1 MRWYLKP
8 WPAQIISSPALIT
21 PLPVNRFPNKVAPKV
36 PINILRN
43 PPFCSFAS
51 FLIVSLTYFIN
62 KHYSLRDLTTFM
74 ISFISSL
81 EIINGVVPDLNIFL
95 WIAASVTD
103 ADRVNPNGIKT
114 LLANGLNSCSIKCY
128 PVFSNVLKVYLIIL
142 LIVLFCAIQFFIIF
156 SLADELFS
164 KALRSLKSCVFCS
177 NSLCRKLL

>member
-1 MRWYLKP
+1 MRWHLKP
-8 WPAQIISSPALIT
+8 WPALIISSPALIT

-51 FLIVSLTYFIN
+51 FLIISLTYFIN
-62 KHYSLRDLTTFM
+62 KHYSLRDLTTIM

-95 WIAASVTD
+95 WIAASGTD

-128 PVFSNVLKVYLIIL
+128 PVFSNGPKSLPNNPPDCPIL
-142 LIVLFCAIQFFIIF
+142 CNSVFHNFFISWWIIF
-156 SLADELFS
+156 
-164 KALRSLKSCVFCS
+164 KSFAKPQK
-177 NSLCRKLL
+177 LCIL